1 MDKRRDIEK
10 LWYFDTEEDFSG
22 RSLSLS
28 RKVDLKSYNDYE
40 TIGKSPDWIDWTD
53 SESLEFDFVAKRIL
67 KIYTDKFILQA
78 SEYGISRYERILG
91 IEPGKNE
98 SLEDRR
104 KRVYLLWNKK
114 IRWTHRTLLNW
125 LNIFVGESN
134 YRIKLTY
141 NEYELEVELLINNK
155 FKDYDIY
162 KELRDI
168 IPANLGIS
176 IKYGFV
182 SSLVLRTQYGDHVN
196 PQYLCGE
203 EKCGDIPWEIKADNK
218 VFNLRVRTEN
228 YNSKNYYA
236 LPSDEVPTG
245 IEYENLIDETIFIQD
260 FASKDIYEFKDKE

>member
-1 MDKRRDIEK
+1 MKRNVDLA
-10 LWYFDTEEDFSG
+10 LWAPWNVIGKAREFDARVKSENKEFNLLWDEFERVQNAAFIFKTNSKTIKYWEEMLGISPSKDA
-22 RSLSLS
+22 SLIDRQ
-28 RKVDLKSYNDYE
+28 RKVY
-40 TIGKSPDWIDWTD
+40 
-53 SESLEFDFVAKRIL
+53 
-67 KIYTDKFILQA
+67 
-78 SEYGISRYERILG
+78 
-91 IEPGKNE
+91 IEWN
-98 SLEDRR
+98 
-104 KRVYLLWNKK
+104 KRVK
-114 IRWTHRTLLNW
+114 WTHRTLLKW

-155 FKDYDIY
+155 FKDYEIY
-162 KELRDI
+162 KELREI

-203 EKCGDIPWEIKADNK
+203 EKCGDIPWEIKADNR

-236 LPSDEVPTG
+236 LPSDELPTG
-245 IEYENLIDETIFIQD
+245 LEFEDLIDETIFIQD
-260 FASKDIYEFKDKE
+260 FSSKDIYEFKDKE